1 LRKRVLLVD
10 SYDSFAQNI
19 AHAVSSLGAKVDV
32 VVVDDPRLT
41 AEFIGQFEAVVLGPG
56 PGAPHKADP
65 LMRTIG
71 IALTFQK
78 PLLGICLGMQAI
90 SRYFGGRIVC
100 APRPVH
106 GELSTIVHD
115 GTGLFLGIPSPFRA
129 MRYHS
134 LCVAQTILPAAL
146 RANAFSE
153 DGVIQGLE
161 DIGRPITG
169 VQFHPESFLSEHGVS
184 LLANFLNFV
193 SVAEKLTRPPSLK

>member
-10 SYDSFAQNI
+10 SYDSFVQNI
-19 AHAVSSLGAKVDV
+19 AHAVASLGAKLDV
-32 VVVDDPRLT
+32 IVVDDPCLT
-41 AEFIGQFEAVVLGPG
+41 AEFIGGFEAVVLGPG
-56 PGAPHKADP
+56 PGAPRKADA
-65 LMRTIG
+65 LMRTVDATLKLG
-71 IALTFQK
+71 K

-90 SRYFGGRIVC
+90 ARHFGGRVVG

-115 GTGLFLGIPSPFRA
+115 GTGLFAGIPSPFRA

-134 LCVAQTILPAAL
+134 LCVEQTILPTAL

-153 DGVIQGLE
+153 DGVIQGIE
-161 DIGRPITG
+161 DTNRPVSG

-184 LLANFLNFV
+184 LLANFMNY
-193 SVAEKLTRPPSLK
+193 

>member
-19 AHAVSSLGAKVDV
+19 AHAVASLDAKVVV
-32 VVVDDPRLT
+32 VVVDDPCLND
-41 AEFIGQFEAVVLGPG
+41 EFVKRFDAVVLGPG
-56 PGAPHKADP
+56 PGAPREADA
-65 LMRTIG
+65 LMRTVD
-71 IALTFQK
+71 ASLKLAK

-90 SRYFGGRIVC
+90 AHRFGGHVVC

-106 GELSTIVHD
+106 GELSSIVHD
-115 GTGLFLGIPSPFRA
+115 GTGLFAGIPSPFCA

-134 LCVAQTILPAAL
+134 LCVDRAILPSRL

-153 DGVIQGLE
+153 DGVIQGIACDGLAV
-161 DIGRPITG
+161 TG

-184 LLANFLNFV
+184 LLANFIYQ
-193 SVAEKLTRPPSLK
+193 